1 MSSVRKKD
9 QSEHRFTVLDKC
21 LDLYDHTTT
30 VTANPKFQQC
40 PTLTDRLNDE
50 AAMIYHLCR
59 CANEDL
65 DARDK
70 QEAAMRMNLQ
80 AEALGHCKWLKTYIM
95 LAQRKLHLRAKIIIL
110 ADPKKVKRERKKI
123 KRMVAMVQK
132 GKLTKRDVDRH
143 FKAYKASVSYG
154 NSHNLIYRLN
164 RWYESL
170 WKG

>member
-1 MSSVRKKD
+1 MSSVREKD

-80 AEALGHCKWLKTYIM
+80 TEALGHCKWLKTYIM
-95 LAQRKLHLRAKIIIL
+95 LAQRKLHLRAKKAAYWTGLVNTAMDYI
-110 ADPKKVKRERKKI
+110 KKWQVSEKRR
-123 KRMVAMVQK
+123 
-132 GKLTKRDVDRH
+132 
-143 FKAYKASVSYG
+143 YKETHG
-154 NSHNLIYRLN
+154 L
-164 RWYESL
+164 
-170 WKG
+170 

>member
-80 AEALGHCKWLKTYIM
+80 TEALGHCKWLKTYIM
-95 LAQRKLHLRAKIIIL
+95 LAQRKLHLRAKKAAYWTGL
-110 ADPKKVKRERKKI
+110 ANTAMDYIKKWQVSEKRR
-123 KRMVAMVQK
+123 
-132 GKLTKRDVDRH
+132 
-143 FKAYKASVSYG
+143 YKETHG
-154 NSHNLIYRLN
+154 L
-164 RWYESL
+164 
-170 WKG
+170 

>member
-95 LAQRKLHLRAKIIIL
+95 LAQRKLHLRAKKAAYWTGL
-110 ADPKKVKRERKKI
+110 ANTAMDYIKKWQVSEKRR
-123 KRMVAMVQK
+123 
-132 GKLTKRDVDRH
+132 
-143 FKAYKASVSYG
+143 YKETHG
-154 NSHNLIYRLN
+154 L
-164 RWYESL
+164 
-170 WKG
+170 

>member
-40 PTLTDRLNDE
+40 PTLTDRINDE

-95 LAQRKLHLRAKIIIL
+95 LAQRKLHLRAKKAAYWTGLVNAAMDYI
-110 ADPKKVKRERKKI
+110 KKWQVSEKRR
-123 KRMVAMVQK
+123 
-132 GKLTKRDVDRH
+132 
-143 FKAYKASVSYG
+143 YKETYG
-154 NSHNLIYRLN
+154 L
-164 RWYESL
+164 
-170 WKG
+170 

>member
-80 AEALGHCKWLKTYIM
+80 AEALGHCKWLKTYIL
-95 LAQRKLHLRAKIIIL
+95 LAQRKLHLRV
-110 ADPKKVKRERKKI
+110 KKAAYWTSLVNTAMDYIKKWQVSEKRR
-123 KRMVAMVQK
+123 
-132 GKLTKRDVDRH
+132 
-143 FKAYKASVSYG
+143 YKETHG
-154 NSHNLIYRLN
+154 L
-164 RWYESL
+164 
-170 WKG
+170 

>member
-21 LDLYDHTTT
+21 LDLYEHTTT

-40 PTLTDRLNDE
+40 PTLTDRINDE

-70 QEAAMRMNLQ
+70 QEAVMRIKMQ
-80 AEALGHCKWLKTYIM
+80 TEALEHCKWLKTYIM
-95 LAQRKLHLRAKIIIL
+95 LAQKKLHFRARKATYWTGVVNTAMDYI
-110 ADPKKVKRERKKI
+110 KKWQASEKRR
-123 KRMVAMVQK
+123 
-132 GKLTKRDVDRH
+132 
-143 FKAYKASVSYG
+143 YKETFG
-154 NSHNLIYRLN
+154 L
-164 RWYESL
+164 
-170 WKG
+170 

>member
-80 AEALGHCKWLKTYIM
+80 AEALGHCKWLKTYIL
-95 LAQRKLHLRAKIIIL
+95 LAQRKLHLRAKKAAYWTSLVNTAMDYI
-110 ADPKKVKRERKKI
+110 KKWQVSEKRR
-123 KRMVAMVQK
+123 
-132 GKLTKRDVDRH
+132 
-143 FKAYKASVSYG
+143 YKETHG
-154 NSHNLIYRLN
+154 L
-164 RWYESL
+164 
-170 WKG
+170 

>member
-40 PTLTDRLNDE
+40 PTLTDKLNDE

-59 CANEDL
+59 SANEDL

-95 LAQRKLHLRAKIIIL
+95 LAQRKLHLRAKKAAYWAGLVNTAMDYI
-110 ADPKKVKRERKKI
+110 KKWQVSEKRR
-123 KRMVAMVQK
+123 
-132 GKLTKRDVDRH
+132 
-143 FKAYKASVSYG
+143 YKETHG
-154 NSHNLIYRLN
+154 L
-164 RWYESL
+164 
-170 WKG
+170 

>member
-21 LDLYDHTTT
+21 LDLYDHTTA
-30 VTANPKFQQC
+30 VTANPK
-40 PTLTDRLNDE
+40 
-50 AAMIYHLCR
+50 
-59 CANEDL
+59 
-65 DARDK
+65 
-70 QEAAMRMNLQ
+70 
-80 AEALGHCKWLKTYIM
+80 
-95 LAQRKLHLRAKIIIL
+95 
-110 ADPKKVKRERKKI
+110 KVKHERKKI

-170 WKG
+170 WKGA